1 MAAFS
6 TIKLSGNSFQPE
18 LYEIFN
24 NSKNLIDK
32 LHILYIINIYSIYNA
47 LIRTG
52 GNNLKIIISNQSEL
66 PIYAQIR
73 EQIKEQIL
81 NGQIKEGEIL
91 PSIRSLA
98 KDVGVSVIT
107 TTRAYNDLEK
117 EGFIATMQG
126 KGSVVLSS
134 NNKILKEQFIM
145 RIEEGIETA
154 VESAKQIGMTKDEII
169 AIVDSVWQQD

>member
-1 MAAFS
+1 M
-6 TIKLSGNSFQPE
+6 
-18 LYEIFN
+18 
-24 NSKNLIDK
+24 
-32 LHILYIINIYSIYNA
+32 
-47 LIRTG
+47 
-52 GNNLKIIISNQSEL
+52 KIIISNQSEL

-169 AIVDSVWQQD
+169 AIVD

>member
-1 MAAFS
+1 M
-6 TIKLSGNSFQPE
+6 
-18 LYEIFN
+18 
-24 NSKNLIDK
+24 
-32 LHILYIINIYSIYNA
+32 
-47 LIRTG
+47 
-52 GNNLKIIISNQSEL
+52 KIIISNQSEL

-154 VESAKQIGMTKDEII
+154 VESASRL
-169 AIVDSVWQQD
+169 V

>member
-1 MAAFS
+1 M
-6 TIKLSGNSFQPE
+6 
-18 LYEIFN
+18 
-24 NSKNLIDK
+24 
-32 LHILYIINIYSIYNA
+32 
-47 LIRTG
+47 
-52 GNNLKIIISNQSEL
+52 KIIISNQSEL

-145 RIEEGIETA
+145 RIEEGIE
-154 VESAKQIGMTKDEII
+154 SAKQIGMTKDEII